1 MGSKIGLILAVA
13 GGVLYI
19 INSVTTF
26 VSEQVLDLITSY
38 LTMQFSAYAGTLIPI
53 VKWLTGLGGVGV
65 ILGGI
70 VSFLGFRKYGGYI
83 IILSVLGGI
92 LSYGTFLYSAQQSG
106 LLSRPMDQI
115 AASIVGLGSGLLA
128 TVLSILAYIKR

>member
-1 MGSKIGLILAVA
+1 LGSKIGLILAVA

-19 INSVTTF
+19 INSVTTL
-26 VSEQVLDLITSY
+26 VSQSVLDLITSY

-65 ILGGI
+65 ILGGM
-70 VSFLGFRKYGGYI
+70 VSFVGFKKIGGYI

-106 LLSRPMDQI
+106 LLSGPFDQI
-115 AASIVGLGSGLLA
+115 AASFVGLGSGFLA